1 MNLNPMYTIKTSL
14 LAMMVL
20 LASCG
25 GNDETKNKSLVAL
38 EAKRDS
44 LKTKYGEIGK
54 ELAEVEASILAMD
67 TSVKAP
73 LVSTMTLNRNNFS
86 SYFRVQGSVQT
97 DQNAQ
102 VLPEIP
108 GVIKKI
114 YISEG
119 DYVSKGQKIAILD
132 DNLLRIQ
139 IQQLEMN
146 LVLANDLFQKQERLW
161 KQNIGSEVQ
170 YLQAKN
176 TVNNIEEQIKQVKE
190 TLNKYIVNAPFSG
203 IIDQL
208 NLKEGEFASQMVPL
222 LRIINL
228 TSMYIQAD
236 VSESYIAQIKK
247 GMPVNVVIPNLDTI
261 RSTVARIGNF
271 INPENR
277 TFKITVNLP
286 KNELLKPN
294 LVGTISIADYT
305 AANTLSLKSSVIMHD
320 AENRSFVFISRSEEG
335 KLFAQKLILETGK
348 SYQGYTEIKS
358 GLKGDENII
367 EKGARK
373 LVDGQEI
380 RLK

>member
-1 MNLNPMYTIKTSL
+1 MNFNPMNLIKSSFF
-14 LAMMVL
+14 AFIIL

-25 GNDETKNKSLVAL
+25 GDDATKNKSLVEL
-38 EAKRDS
+38 EAKRDA

-54 ELAEVEASILAMD
+54 ELAEVEAAIIAMD
-67 TSVKAP
+67 TAVKPP
-73 LVSTMTLNRNNFS
+73 LVTIMTIDRNNFS

-114 YISEG
+114 FVSEG
-119 DYVSKGQKIAILD
+119 DNVNKGQQIVMLD

-146 LVLANDLFQKQERLW
+146 LALAKDLFQKQERLW

-203 IIDQL
+203 IVDQI
-208 NLKEGEFASQMVPL
+208 NLKEGEFASQMMPL

-228 TSMYIQAD
+228 SNMYIQAD
-236 VSESYIAQIKK
+236 VSESYIAQVKK
-247 GMPVNVVIPNLDTI
+247 GMEVNVVIPNIDTI
-261 RSTVARIGNF
+261 KSTITRVGNF

-294 LVGTISIADYT
+294 LVGTVSIADYT
-305 AANTLSLKSSVIMHD
+305 SSNTLALKSSIIMHD
-320 AENRSFVFISRSEEG
+320 AENRSFVFIAENNG
-335 KLFAQKLILETGK
+335 KDLVAKKVIIETGK
-348 SYQGYTEIKS
+348 SYQGYTEIKG
-358 GLKGDENII
+358 GLTSKENII